1 MGRGK
6 DCRMTFAERI
16 EKLAET
22 DGLIAK
28 RANDNAVLV
37 GSKNECGWVA
47 VTVSGLERVRNCGEA
62 LEMLAQSRYNAAK
75 NTLKANVAL

>member
-1 MGRGK
+1 MI
-6 DCRMTFAERI
+6 FAERI

-37 GSKNECGWVA
+37 GSGEIEADGKCSWVA
-47 VTVSGLERVRNCGEA
+47 VTVSGLERVQNCGEA
-62 LEMLAQSRYNAAK
+62 LEMLAQSRYSAAK
-75 NTLKANVAL
+75 NTLKAHEAL